1 MALESLLPRPLR
13 GPACRVFARRLMRV
27 PARFAKLD
35 RLIEAELAPDPAA
48 AHPVG

>member
-1 MALESLLPRPLR
+1 
-13 GPACRVFARRLMRV
+13 MRV